1 MNMISIKKNLEKT
14 ETKKQSLPKLLFR
27 KDVMEYFGI
36 SKSTLHRWVNVEGK
50 LKSFKVGRRR
60 MFKVDDVNGLLENNY
75 S

>member
-1 MNMISIKKNLEKT
+1 MISLTKNIDTDDPQKST
-14 ETKKQSLPKLLFR
+14 LPKLLFR
-27 KDVMEYFGI
+27 KDVMEYLGI

-60 MFKVDDVNGLLENNY
+60 MFKVDDMYGLLENNY

>member
-1 MNMISIKKNLEKT
+1 MISITKNIEKNEPKKS
-14 ETKKQSLPKLLFR
+14 SLPKLLFR